1 MHLVVGL
8 GNPGKKYAKNRHNV
22 GFMVVERLAQ
32 AHGLPDFKEKFSAV
46 WTKGEITVGSGRH
59 PIALLEPQTFMNLS
73 GDSVQPAA
81 TFLKVEPAKVIV
93 VHDELDLPWRD
104 VRLKVGGGHAGH
116 NGLRSI
122 IGRLGTPDFVRVR
135 VGVGRP
141 PPGFKGEVADF
152 VLADFD
158 AMERA
163 ELPEVVDRAVAAI
176 ERVVADGT
184 TAAMN
189 VINTSRS
196 GRSPA
201 PLDGV
206 HVGPRGA
213 GEGRPAAK
221 K

>member
-1 MHLVVGL
+1 VHLVVGL
-8 GNPGKKYAKNRHNV
+8 GNPGRKYAKNRHNV

-32 AHGLPDFKEKFSAV
+32 AQGLSDFKEKFSAV
-46 WTKGEITVGSGRH
+46 WSKGEITAGGGRH
-59 PIALLEPQTFMNLS
+59 PVALLEPQTFMNLS

-81 TFLKVEPAKVIV
+81 AFLKVEPAKIVV
-93 VHDELDLPWRD
+93 VHDELDLPWRE

-122 IGRLGTPDFVRVR
+122 IQRLGTPDFVRVR

-141 PPGFKGEVADF
+141 PPGFKGDVADF

-158 AMERA
+158 GAERA
-163 ELPEVVDRAVAAI
+163 ELPDVVDRAVAAI
-176 ERVVADGT
+176 ERVVADGP

-189 VINTSRS
+189 AVNT
-196 GRSPA
+196 
-201 PLDGV
+201 
-206 HVGPRGA
+206 
-213 GEGRPAAK
+213 K